1 MILRYI
7 IIRSKSKN
15 DLHQNKAN
23 RVRLDFV
30 RYFQYVKECIFPLS
44 ANLAASE
51 TDSLAA
57 ENQPALLSATNLTCI
72 REERLLFDQLT
83 LEINAGDIVQI
94 EGPNGSG
101 KTSLLRILAGLSE
114 PYNGDVFYKN
124 QLITQSREEF
134 HQNLLYLGHLAGVKD
149 EMTAQEN
156 LNFNLT
162 LHGLSIHSSELEET
176 LTLANLTGFEDSL
189 ASHLS
194 AGQHRRIALA
204 RLYKSTADIWILDE
218 PFTAIDKQGVNSL
231 EQLFKAHIKQGGC
244 VILTTHQDLLT
255 FSPSQVKKITL
266 DYIGE

>member
-1 MILRYI
+1 MILLYVVT
-7 IIRSKSKN
+7 RSKSKN

-23 RVRLDFV
+23 KDRLDFV
-30 RYFQYVKECIFPLS
+30 RYFQHLKECVFPLS
-44 ANLAASE
+44 ANLAASLAA
-51 TDSLAA
+51 SLAA
-57 ENQPALLSATNLTCI
+57 KNKPALISATNLTCI

-83 LEINAGDIVQI
+83 IKISAGDIVQV

-101 KTSLLRILAGLSE
+101 KTSLLRILAGLSQ
-114 PYNGDVFYKN
+114 PYDGEVFYRD

-134 HQNLLYLGHLAGVKD
+134 HQNLLYLGHLPGVKG

-162 LHGLSIHSSELEET
+162 LHGLQIKANEIEET
-176 LTLANLTGFEDSL
+176 LAQVNLTGFEDSL

-194 AGQHRRIALA
+194 AGQHRRISLA

-266 DYIGE
+266 DYMGE